1 MKSLPAEAYKQFDG
15 EDGCLKPGK
24 AGWHLWP
31 QRTTPKVM
39 VFVETHTPKFRLL
52 EYCKLVMKV
61 YKSSYFGKH
70 LHSLF
75 SSFFNIWSLLHLM
88 PTYTRAHTHTMDHR
102 IIVVYTWI
110 SRLVHSGVS
119 CAWSLHNFGSH
130 IRTQPTRTCLY
141 MPLSLYQKQIA
152 RALEMFKV

>member
-1 MKSLPAEAYKQFDG
+1 MAKMDAWSQARQVDIYDLKELHPKSWF
-15 EDGCLKPGK
+15 
-24 AGWHLWP
+24 LW
-31 QRTTPKVM
+31 K
-39 VFVETHTPKFRLL
+39 HTLL
-52 EYCKLVMKV
+52 NSDCWNIVSWWW
-61 YKSSYFGKH
+61 KSTSHRILGNIYIAFFH
-70 LHSLF
+70 LF
-75 SSFFNIWSLLHLM
+75 STFDPFCIWCPH
-88 PTYTRAHTHTMDHR
+88 TRAHTHTMDHR

-130 IRTQPTRTCLY
+130 IRTQPTLTCLY